1 MGKLGFVKK
10 LHCLIKLYAGEHL
23 STNNIEYV
31 QGKQFEVLSEHQP
44 IEADGEFIGFTPAV
58 ISSEEEA
65 LQLKV
70 P

>member
-1 MGKLGFVKK
+1 M
-10 LHCLIKLYAGEHL
+10 HCLIKLYAGEHL

-31 QGKQFEVLSEHQP
+31 KGKQFEVLSEQQP

-58 ISSEEEA
+58 ICSEKGA
-65 LQLKV
+65 LLLKV